1 MQIASKNANKA
12 ENTLN
17 VYVKTNKRKV
27 HYNVIDYGA
36 DKLTVSIHKI
46 RIYLY
51 TYNIYIN
58 IIT

>member
-27 HYNVIDYGA
+27 HYNVINYGA
-36 DKLTVSIHKI
+36 DK
-46 RIYLY
+46 
-51 TYNIYIN
+51 
-58 IIT
+58 